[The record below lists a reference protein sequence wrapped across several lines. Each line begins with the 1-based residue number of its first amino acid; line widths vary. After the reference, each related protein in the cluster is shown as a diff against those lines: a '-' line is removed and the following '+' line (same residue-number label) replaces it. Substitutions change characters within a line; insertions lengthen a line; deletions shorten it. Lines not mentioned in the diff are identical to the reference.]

1 MNQIDLNGQVA
12 VITGGAQGIGFAIA
26 KRLVA
31 SGAKVSV
38 WDMNAE
44 LLASAKAELAALLS
58 EKGALERGMTRSGG
72 SKAIDRISVRP
83 GSSSRPQPHEP
94 DCGAMVEKEPP
105 HHPHFVG

>member
-31 SGAKVSV
+31 SGAKVSL

-44 LLASAKAELAALLS
+44 LLAQAKAELGAA
-58 EKGALERGMTRSGG
+58 A
-72 SKAIDRISVRP
+72 
-83 GSSSRPQPHEP
+83 SSDGRQ
-94 DCGAMVEKEPP
+94 
-105 HHPHFVG
+105 HHRL